1 VNDQST
7 AGLPLK
13 IFNYEFLCFEAERNP
28 SQQSTRSSIIRD
40 LENHL
45 LQGDIDFSQHE
56 LSETESNELESGGE
70 TTSVDRLPPSQA
82 DAVGGRRHLK
92 ATDSDSVI

>member
-1 VNDQST
+1 MNDQST

-28 SQQSTRSSIIRD
+28 SKQSTRSSIIRD

-45 LQGDIDFSQHE
+45 LHGEIDYSQHE
-56 LSETESNELESGGE
+56 LSETKSNEPESGCE
-70 TTSVDRLPPSQA
+70 TTSADR
-82 DAVGGRRHLK
+82 VN
-92 ATDSDSVI
+92 T

>member
-1 VNDQST
+1 MNDQST

-28 SQQSTRSSIIRD
+28 SEPSTRSSIIRD

-45 LQGDIDFSQHE
+45 LHGDIDYSQHE
-56 LSETESNELESGGE
+56 LSETPRNVQESGCE
-70 TTSVDRLPPSQA
+70 KTSADRQA
-82 DAVGGRRHLK
+82 RWLDAG
-92 ATDSDSVI
+92 T

>member
-7 AGLPLK
+7 TGLPLK
-13 IFNYEFLCFEAERNP
+13 IFNYEFLCFEAERAP

-45 LQGDIDFSQHE
+45 LHDDIDYSQHE
-56 LSETESNELESGGE
+56 LSETKSNEQESGCE
-70 TTSVDRLPPSQA
+70 TTSADRVNS
-82 DAVGGRRHLK
+82 
-92 ATDSDSVI
+92 

>member
-13 IFNYEFLCFEAERNP
+13 IFNYEFLCFEAERNTAE
-28 SQQSTRSSIIRD
+28 QTTKSSIIKD

-45 LQGDIDFSQHE
+45 LQGNIDYSQHE
-56 LSETESNELESGGE
+56 LSETQSNEQESGCE
-70 TTSVDRLPPSQA
+70 TTYA
-82 DAVGGRRHLK
+82 DKVNP
-92 ATDSDSVI
+92 

>member
-1 VNDQST
+1 MNDQST

-28 SQQSTRSSIIRD
+28 SEPSTRSSIIRD

-45 LQGDIDFSQHE
+45 LQGDIDYSQHE
-56 LSETESNELESGGE
+56 LSQTQSNEQESGCE
-70 TTSVDRLPPSQA
+70 TTS
-82 DAVGGRRHLK
+82 
-92 ATDSDSVI
+92 TDGVNP

>member
-13 IFNYEFLCFEAERNP
+13 IFNYEFLYFEAERNTP
-28 SQQSTRSSIIRD
+28 EQHTKSSIIKD

-45 LQGDIDFSQHE
+45 LQGVIDYSQHE
-56 LSETESNELESGGE
+56 LSETKSNEQESRGE
-70 TTSVDRLPPSQA
+70 TTHA
-82 DAVGGRRHLK
+82 DKVEP
-92 ATDSDSVI
+92 